1 MLANTKMLK
10 LLGRFPYSLLK
21 QSPYRALGVS
31 SYSTRTQ
38 PGSPDTLYRRLQIC
52 QEQRGP
58 LTPILDK
65 WVVEGRPVDYS
76 ELKRFIKTCRKI
88 RRFKPAL
95 ELSEWLIE
103 MKYSDSRPGL
113 AGLHLDLI
121 SKVHGLAQAQQYFD
135 TLNPTQLVPSIHGAL
150 LHCYADANDISK
162 AEAIF
167 TQIQTLHSPSN
178 LDYNSMLSLYSRTG
192 NHKKLD
198 SLAREMED
206 KGIEL
211 DEFTYNIR
219 LNSHATNSELRK
231 MESLLMKMELDPH
244 VTVNCHAY
252 ITAAKGYIK
261 AGLPEKALKAL
272 GKAEHSVRSKER
284 QTAYGV
290 LITVY
295 AAMGEREHVYRVWAR
310 LKRDERITYYRGY
323 GCMIA
328 SLEKLGDFEGLGRI
342 FEQWVVEKKDDDGE
356 RWYLDMRVP
365 NAVIRAYCRKGMV
378 KEAEG
383 VLGRALGEGAEASA
397 STWSHM
403 AHGYWRSGEMERAV
417 EMTKRAARSSFAE
430 WRPDFETVG
439 ACVEYLREK
448 GDLGGVREILMLFE
462 KWGKFSE
469 GLKERADQGDEEM
482 EAEELEAGAS

>member
-1 MLANTKMLK
+1 MSK
-10 LLGRFPYSLLK
+10 LLSRFSYSLFK
-21 QSPYRALGVS
+21 QSPYRAFGVS

-38 PGSPDTLYRRLQIC
+38 PDSPDTLYHRLQIC
-52 QEQRGP
+52 REQRGP

-65 WVVEGRPVDYS
+65 WVVEGRPVDYG
-76 ELKRFIKTCRKI
+76 ELKRFIKTCRKT

-121 SKVHGLAQAQQYFD
+121 SKVHGPARAQQYFD
-135 TLNPTQLVPSIHGAL
+135 TLDPTQLVPSVHGAL
-150 LHCYADANDISK
+150 LNSYADANDISK

-167 TQIQTLHSPSN
+167 NQIRTLHAPSN
-178 LDYNSMLSLYSRTG
+178 LDYNTMLSLYSRTG
-192 NHKKLD
+192 NHRRLD
-198 SLAREMED
+198 SLAHEMEE

-219 LNSHATNSELRK
+219 LNSHATNSDLRK
-231 MESLLMKMELDPH
+231 MERLLMKMELDPH

-261 AGLPEKALKAL
+261 ARLMEKAMKAL

-284 QTAYGV
+284 QTAYSV

-295 AAMGEREHVYRVWAR
+295 AAIGEREHVYRVWTR
-310 LKRDERITYYRGY
+310 LKRDGRRTYYRGY

-328 SLEKLGDFEGLGRI
+328 SLEKLGDFEGLGKI
-342 FEQWVVEKKDDDGE
+342 FEQWAVEEKKDDDGE
-356 RWYLDMRVP
+356 RSYLDMRVP
-365 NAVIRAYCRKGMV
+365 NAVIWAYCRKGMV
-378 KEAEG
+378 KEAEA
-383 VLGRALGEGAEASA
+383 VLGRAVGEGGCPSA

-403 AHGYWRSGEMERAV
+403 ALGYLRSGEMERAV
-417 EMTKRAARSSFAE
+417 EMTKQAARSSFAE
-430 WRPDFETVG
+430 WRPDFKTVG
-439 ACVEYLREK
+439 ACVEYLKEK
-448 GDLGGVREILMLFE
+448 GDSNGVREILMLFE
-462 KWGKFSE
+462 RCGKFSE

-482 EAEELEAGAS
+482 EADEALEAGAS